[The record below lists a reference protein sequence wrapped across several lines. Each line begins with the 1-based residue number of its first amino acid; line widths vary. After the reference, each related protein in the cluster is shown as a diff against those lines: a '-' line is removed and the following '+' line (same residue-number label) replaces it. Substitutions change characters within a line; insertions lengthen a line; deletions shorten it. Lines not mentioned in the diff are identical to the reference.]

1 MEKKGANDKWMIMK
15 LKKNND
21 WTNVIFSKLFL
32 KNIFFERNPI
42 GASYVDI
49 GQKIGINDDLT
60 MLCEHG

>member
-1 MEKKGANDKWMIMK
+1 MIMN

-42 GASYVDI
+42 GASYVDV
-49 GQKIGINDDLT
+49 GQKDWNKDDLT